1 MMMMMLTSLARLRA
15 AGAYAAPAAL
25 VLLLAPVCAH
35 AGRPMTVDDA
45 AIAAPG
51 QCQLETY
58 AQHAQHYDEYWATP
72 ACNVGGDWE
81 LAVGGAWADDTAGPH
96 SRTVHFGRVQA
107 KTAFKPL
114 ETDGWGLGLVLA
126 DQFRT
131 GRSGDGDLSANVP
144 LSFSLRG
151 DAVLVH
157 VNLGVMR
164 PADALRSNATWGSG
178 AEFKLGERDSL
189 TAEVYGQQ
197 RAGSRYQFGL
207 AHALIPDHLQI
218 DATWGRRLARG
229 AVEQVVTVGLV
240 LQSN

>member
-1 MMMMMLTSLARLRA
+1 MKSTTLARLRA
-15 AGAYAAPAAL
+15 AGGYSAAL
-25 VLLLAPVCAH
+25 AMLLAPVGAH

-58 AQHAQHYDEYWATP
+58 ALHARHYDEYWATP
-72 ACNVGGDWE
+72 ACNAGGDWE

-96 SRTVHFGRVQA
+96 SRTAHFGRVQA
-107 KTAFKPL
+107 KTVLKPL
-114 ETDGWGLGLVLA
+114 EADGWGLGLVLA
-126 DQFRT
+126 DQFRA
-131 GRSGDGDLSANVP
+131 GRGGDGDLSANVP
-144 LSFSLRG
+144 LSLSLRG
-151 DAVLVH
+151 DTVLVH
-157 VNLGVMR
+157 LNLGVMR
-164 PADALRSNATWGSG
+164 LAEGRRDNATWGSG
-178 AEFKLGERDSL
+178 AEFKLGERHSL

-197 RAGSRYQFGL
+197 HAGSRYQFGF

-229 AVEQVVTVGLV
+229 AGEPVVTLGMV

>member
-1 MMMMMLTSLARLRA
+1 MMMTPLARLRA
-15 AGAYAAPAAL
+15 AGACSAAL
-25 VLLLAPVCAH
+25 AMLLASAGAH

-58 AQHAQHYDEYWATP
+58 AQHARHFDEYWATP
-72 ACNVGGDWE
+72 ACNVGGHWE
-81 LAVGGAWADDTAGPH
+81 LAVGGAWAEDTAGPH
-96 SRTVHFGRVQA
+96 SRTEHFGRVQA
-107 KTAFKPL
+107 KTVFKPL
-114 ETDGWGLGLVLA
+114 ETDDWGLGLVLA
-126 DQFRT
+126 DQFRA
-131 GRSGDGDLSANVP
+131 GRNGDGDLSANVP

-151 DAVLVH
+151 DALQVH

-164 PADALRSNATWGSG
+164 PAGARRGNATWGSG
-178 AEFKLGERDSL
+178 AEFRLGERDSL
-189 TAEVYGQQ
+189 TAEVYGRQ